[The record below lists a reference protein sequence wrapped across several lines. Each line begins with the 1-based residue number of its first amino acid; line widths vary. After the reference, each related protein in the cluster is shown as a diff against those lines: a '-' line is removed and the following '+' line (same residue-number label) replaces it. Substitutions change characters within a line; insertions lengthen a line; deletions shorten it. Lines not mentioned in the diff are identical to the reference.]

1 MREAPALVIIDRL
14 LEAGATVRAFDPIAM
29 DEARRKIGDRVV
41 YCRNIYEA
49 AEGAD
54 AIALVTEWKQF
65 RLPDWNVVRQ
75 AMRGNL
81 IVDGR
86 NIYDRNELRNN
97 GFAYTRI
104 GNKQ

>member
-1 MREAPALVIIDRL
+1 
-14 LEAGATVRAFDPIAM
+14 M

-86 NIYDRNELRNN
+86 NELRNK

>member
-1 MREAPALVIIDRL
+1 VDELTACEL
-14 LEAGATVRAFDPIAM
+14 LPF
-29 DEARRKIGDRVV
+29 
-41 YCRNIYEA
+41 EA
-49 AEGAD
+49 AAEVGPHAVMVGHIVVPELTGDLPATLCAD

-86 NIYDRNELRNN
+86 NIYDRNELRNK

>member
-1 MREAPALVIIDRL
+1 MCIRDSNETQKVIVADKLKEALGTDLNGKVIALWGLAFKPETDDMREAPALVIIDKL

-54 AIALVTEWKQF
+54 AIALVTE
-65 RLPDWNVVRQ
+65 
-75 AMRGNL
+75 
-81 IVDGR
+81 
-86 NIYDRNELRNN
+86 
-97 GFAYTRI
+97 
-104 GNKQ
+104 